1 MKKTKQFHTRGD
13 RLTSDQIARFLEDFR
28 KTAAGVD
35 QKTVAI
41 SIRIPKNILNAVKAH
56 AKQKNTKYQ
65 PLIIQW
71 IRDGILK
78 D

>member
-13 RLTSDQIARFLEDFR
+13 KLTSDQIARFLEDFR

-41 SIRIPKNILNAVKAH
+41 SIRIPKNILNAVNK
-56 AKQKNTKYQ
+56 KTPNTN
-65 PLIIQW
+65 P
-71 IRDGILK
+71 
-78 D
+78 